1 MPVYDV
7 ENQALAMSSKGFFS
21 FESTESQQMNK
32 ENRARVEPS
41 FLDADDVARPSVET
55 AVPMGMGRA
64 EPELTPQGSPHAE
77 AQAGPQDA
85 ALVGRK
91 SPVKSILMG
100 VAGVLI
106 AGLIGT
112 IAWLS
117 SKAGEQ
123 RLRPPEQMALA
134 APAGMSAKILPMP
147 EAHALDPVRDVPSAM
162 LPPSQPQVPVAPP
175 PLPVSASP
183 APAQAA
189 PAESAAP
196 LAAAAIAPTRAV
208 GPVAART
215 VTPIKHVVPK
225 AATSKAKKPA
235 KVAPAKDGR
244 KNAALKPAPAR
255 KVAAKTAPRCDA
267 HNRNLAR

>member
-1 MPVYDV
+1 
-7 ENQALAMSSKGFFS
+7 
-21 FESTESQQMNK
+21 MNK
-32 ENRARVEPS
+32 ENIARVEPS
-41 FLDADDVARPSVET
+41 FFAADDVPQRSVEA
-55 AVPMGMGRA
+55 AVPVGMGRA
-64 EPELTPQGSPHAE
+64 EPEFTSQGSPQAE
-77 AQAGPQDA
+77 ELAGPQDVA
-85 ALVGRK
+85 AATPASAAGRK
-91 SPVKSILMG
+91 FPLKQILLG
-100 VAGVLI
+100 GAGLLI

-183 APAQAA
+183 VSPPSPVPAPAQAA

-196 LAAAAIAPTRAV
+196 LAAAAPVRAV
-208 GPVAART
+208 GPVAAHP
-215 VTPIKHVVPK
+215 VKPIKHVVPK
-225 AATSKAKKPA
+225 AATSKVKKPA
-235 KVAPAKDGR
+235 KAVPAKDGR
-244 KNAALKPAPAR
+244 KIAALKPAPAR
-255 KVAAKTAPRCDA
+255 KAAAKTAPRCDA
-267 HNRNLAR
+267 HNRNLPRCRAVAKAGRT

>member
-1 MPVYDV
+1 M
-7 ENQALAMSSKGFFS
+7 
-21 FESTESQQMNK
+21 TK
-32 ENRARVEPS
+32 ENIARVEPS
-41 FLDADDVARPSVET
+41 FFWADDVAPQSVET
-55 AVPMGMGRA
+55 GVPAAAPMGMGRA
-64 EPELTPQGSPHAE
+64 EPEFHPQGSPQAE

-85 ALVGRK
+85 TFAVRK
-91 SPVKSILMG
+91 SPLKRILLG
-100 VAGVLI
+100 GAGVLI

-183 APAQAA
+183 ASPPARAQAA

-196 LAAAAIAPTRAV
+196 LAAAAIAPVRAV
-208 GPVAART
+208 GPVAAHP
-215 VTPIKHVVPK
+215 VKPIKHALPK
-225 AATSKAKKPA
+225 AATSKVKK
-235 KVAPAKDGR
+235 PAKDGR
-244 KNAALKPAPAR
+244 KSAALKPAPAR

-267 HNRNLAR
+267 PNRNLPRCRAVAKAGRT